1 MRFQWDTDK
10 AKLNLNK
17 HGVSFEEATTVFGDV
32 LALTFVD
39 PEHSQSETR
48 FRTLGL
54 SNSQELLVV
63 IHTEQLETIRII
75 SARKATRNE
84 REIYEH

>member
-1 MRFQWDTDK
+1 MKFQWDTGK
-10 AKLNLNK
+10 AELNLNK
-17 HGVSFEEATTVFGDV
+17 HGVSFEEATTVFGDA

-39 PEHSQSETR
+39 PEHSHGETR
-48 FRTLGL
+48 FRTLGF
-54 SNSQELLVV
+54 SISRELLVV